1 MNQSM
6 VCVPSGTPVI
16 GPRYDGAQAAL
27 LGVRRMATKA
37 KQASSGR
44 AASSRAASSG
54 RAVPPAR
61 AGAAKKPQPAGKP
74 AAAKRAAARPEEDED
89 EDAVVAKPKKGA
101 KADAKGANGKPLRKE
116 RPIAADDG
124 EDGGSE
130 PPPDGDFDEFDEAPQ
145 ARGSGKG
152 LDKGSDGAK
161 SKGFMSYDEVSE
173 SLPGDAPDQI
183 DDVVGALGDEDIE
196 IVDGA
201 TQVKIAPKRIADEEA
216 GDKKLAIA
224 NEREEE
230 DYDQYSKSND
240 PVRMYL
246 RKMGSVSLLTREG
259 EVEIAKRIESGE
271 MRVNAA
277 ILDSPIAVREIIDLG
292 EKLRKHK
299 IRVKDLI
306 KDAEADD
313 QEFDEEEAD
322 RRIIRLIDKVK
333 RLDKRKQDLFEER
346 KTEKDSRKKA
356 IDAELQEATA
366 DMVTTL
372 EEMRL
377 NKKTIDKIVQ
387 KLKSIILKVERAE
400 AGASDIERKTGLT
413 KEEIKRELG
422 KVRGNRPLELRL
434 AKKLGVTR
442 EDLDAL
448 EATLK
453 QAQKGVKRVEEELNI
468 DVEAIR
474 ATYEAIRSGE
484 RTAERAKA
492 ELVEANLRLVVSI
505 AKKYTNRGLQF
516 LDLIQE
522 GNIGL
527 MKAVDKFEYKR
538 GYKFSTY
545 ATWWIRQAITR
556 AIADQA
562 RTIRIP
568 VHMIETINKLIRT
581 SRYLVQEYGREP
593 TPEEIAEKME
603 LPLDKVRKVLK
614 IAKEPISL
622 ETPIGE
628 EEDSH
633 LGDFIED
640 KSVVSPQEAV
650 INMNLAEQT
659 RKVLK
664 TLTPREEKVLRMRF
678 GIGEKSD
685 HTLEEVGQDFEV
697 TRERIRQIEAKALRK
712 LRHPSRSKQLKSF
725 IDN

>member
-1 MNQSM
+1 
-6 VCVPSGTPVI
+6 
-16 GPRYDGAQAAL
+16 
-27 LGVRRMATKA
+27 MATKA
-37 KQASSGR
+37 KKASNTR
-44 AASSRAASSG
+44 ASTPKKAAPRTS
-54 RAVPPAR
+54 
-61 AGAAKKPQPAGKP
+61 AKKPAKTPAAKP
-74 AAAKRAAARPEEDED
+74 ASKAAAKPANKSVSPKSLKSAKPAPSPKPVEKPRKRSSDEEDE
-89 EDAVVAKPKKGA
+89 APRARA
-101 KADAKGANGKPLRKE
+101 ANGKPLRKAPPPPDSE
-116 RPIAADDG
+116 RP
-124 EDGGSE
+124 SE
-130 PPPDGDFDEFDEAPQ
+130 PPMDGDELGDFDEAPQ
-145 ARGSGKG
+145 ARGSSKGLEKLADAGKG
-152 LDKGSDGAK
+152 
-161 SKGFMSYDEVSE
+161 KGFLSYDEVSE
-173 SLPGDAPDQI
+173 SLPGDVAPDQI

-216 GDKKLAIA
+216 GDKKIAIA
-224 NEREEE
+224 GSEREEE
-230 DYDQYSKSND
+230 DYDHYSKSND

-271 MRVNAA
+271 LRVNAA

-333 RLDKRKQDLFEER
+333 RLDKRKQDLLEER
-346 KTEKDSRKKA
+346 KTEKDTRKKA

-387 KLKSIILKVERAE
+387 KLKTIILKVERAE
-400 AGASDIERKTGLT
+400 AGATELERKTGLA
-413 KEEIKRELG
+413 KDELKRELS
-422 KVRGNRPLELRL
+422 KVRGNKPLELRL
-434 AKKLGVTR
+434 AKKFGVGR
-442 EDLDAL
+442 EELDAFD
-448 EATLK
+448 ATLK
-453 QAQKGVKRVEEELNI
+453 QAQKGVRRVEEELNI
-468 DVEAIR
+468 DVDAIR
-474 ATYEAIRSGE
+474 ATYEDIRTGE
-484 RTAERAKA
+484 RTAEKAKA